1 MGDPSSSK
9 EERKCQSELASAN
22 NNQKSNDSN
31 EQATEPERKRTK
43 AMVTTEEKLQKR
55 RNARDSEC
63 NLHASAVGYV
73 TVVIHGGLVTV
84 VIHGEGSCNT
94 GRQHQAEP
102 PAYAQCPRL
111 SFSFAFVVPVAMCIA
126 NAEYMIMGVSFVAF
140 GEEMKYADA
149 GLLCNI

>member
-1 MGDPSSSK
+1 MPSTF
-9 EERKCQSELASAN
+9 L
-22 NNQKSNDSN
+22 
-31 EQATEPERKRTK
+31 
-43 AMVTTEEKLQKR
+43 
-55 RNARDSEC
+55 
-63 NLHASAVGYV
+63 SAVGYV

-126 NAEYMIMGVSFVAF
+126 NTTLVNLIAKMLPCKISKSVLIFSVCALSISVA
-140 GEEMKYADA
+140 
-149 GLLCNI
+149 LIV

>member
-1 MGDPSSSK
+1 MPSTF
-9 EERKCQSELASAN
+9 L
-22 NNQKSNDSN
+22 
-31 EQATEPERKRTK
+31 
-43 AMVTTEEKLQKR
+43 
-55 RNARDSEC
+55 
-63 NLHASAVGYV
+63 SAVGYV

-126 NAEYMIMGVSFVAF
+126 NTGYMIMGVSFVAF
-140 GEEMKYADA
+140 GEELKHADA